1 MKELLAKLRANIKI
15 VIAALAALVVIICAV
30 VVITQVV
37 GSKSAQNTV
46 TAVYKR
52 EGKSV
57 VRIAGQELV
66 IDDTTADDFAC
77 DKEHGRVFYRVNSAS
92 SDSLYDLCYVE
103 LKKGEITAPRIIDY
117 GVEKDYGVSNGK
129 VYYRKFNRSIG
140 ADDGCV
146 CDPGDKKISTFAENV
161 STVYTLD
168 GANEIYFIKMHGDTR
183 VLYRFDGEQP
193 TEAARNVV
201 GVYTYNGVDKPH
213 IIFEKKSQTVNGA
226 TEIYIAEAGGQ
237 PALIC
242 DNAVSVMYDNYR
254 PGGNLYY
261 FTSSDESVSWSYVI
275 SDNYEE
281 SDKSV
286 TRPRRTDFFSFFGVS
301 ADYNKALREYQDK
314 LIRDEIRAAL
324 NECVANGDFSVPAF
338 TAFAYTPNGVLKVAD
353 DVDPTRVYSVAA
365 NGEPK
370 IIFESMK
377 VLSGETA
384 MDTLVDIAQRSNM
397 SEVIKYAKS
406 IVTDSVV
413 SDGMTVA
420 ANIGGSPVS
429 HPLAGY
435 DKSKTLFSFSEDG
448 SRIFALVRDNAG
460 ERLSLFTNS
469 IDPSGAPSSEVG
481 VDTGIS
487 SYRFTEDSVVYL
499 KSDIGKGTG
508 DVFAYNGEK
517 RVKLDN
523 AANAFQLEK
532 GDNIVILK
540 NYDSNASDP
549 TADLY
554 VYEDGKE
561 KQVASNVST
570 DSLICSQDGVLGYIS
585 VDDSGSRSFGIYG
598 GSEAVTASSGV
609 SEILLL
615 V

>member
-168 GANEIYFIKMHGDTR
+168 GASEIYFIKMHGDTR

-413 SDGMTVA
+413 SDGMSVA

-517 RVKLDN
+517 SVKLAN

>member
-52 EGKSV
+52 DGKSV
-57 VRIAGQELV
+57 VRIAGQEIV
-66 IDDTTADDFAC
+66 IGDTTADDFAC

-168 GANEIYFIKMHGDTR
+168 GASEIYFIKMHGDTR

-281 SDKSV
+281 SDKSI

-517 RVKLDN
+517 SVKLAN
-523 AANAFQLEK
+523 AANAFQLER

-561 KQVASNVST
+561 KQVASRVST

>member
-77 DKEHGRVFYRVNSAS
+77 DKEQGRVFYRVNSAS

-168 GANEIYFIKMHGDTR
+168 GASEIYFIKMHGDTR

-406 IVTDSVV
+406 IVTDSVA

-517 RVKLDN
+517 SVKLAN

-554 VYEDGKE
+554 VYENGKE

>member
-168 GANEIYFIKMHGDTR
+168 GASEIYFIKMHGDTR

-517 RVKLDN
+517 SVKLAN

-570 DSLICSQDGVLGYIS
+570 DSLIYSQDGVLGYIS

>member
-52 EGKSV
+52 DGKSV

-168 GANEIYFIKMHGDTR
+168 GASEIYFIKMHGDTR

-517 RVKLDN
+517 SVKLAN

-570 DSLICSQDGVLGYIS
+570 DSLICSKDGVLGYIS

>member
-1 MKELLAKLRANIKI
+1 MKELLAKFRANIKI

-168 GANEIYFIKMHGDTR
+168 GASEIYFIKMHGDTR

-413 SDGMTVA
+413 SDGMSVA

-517 RVKLDN
+517 SVKLAN

>member
-15 VIAALAALVVIICAV
+15 VIASLAALVVIICAV

-168 GANEIYFIKMHGDTR
+168 GASEIYFIKMHGDTR

-517 RVKLDN
+517 SVKLAN

>member
-1 MKELLAKLRANIKI
+1 MAKLRANIKI

-168 GANEIYFIKMHGDTR
+168 GASEIYFIKMHGDTR

-193 TEAARNVV
+193 TEAARNIV

-517 RVKLDN
+517 SVKLAN

>member
-46 TAVYKR
+46 TAIYKR

-168 GANEIYFIKMHGDTR
+168 GASEIYFIKMHGDTR

-517 RVKLDN
+517 SVKLAN

>member
-117 GVEKDYGVSNGK
+117 GVEKDYGVSSGK

-168 GANEIYFIKMHGDTR
+168 GASEIYFIKMHGDTR

-193 TEAARNVV
+193 TEAARNIV

-226 TEIYIAEAGGQ
+226 TELYIAEAGGQ

-469 IDPSGAPSSEVG
+469 IDPSGAPSGEVG

-487 SYRFTEDSVVYL
+487 SYRFTEGSVVYL

-517 RVKLDN
+517 SVKLAN

-585 VDDSGSRSFGIYG
+585 VDDSGARSFGIYG
-598 GSEAVTASSGV
+598 GGEAVTASSGV

>member
-168 GANEIYFIKMHGDTR
+168 GASEIYFIKMHGDTR

-314 LIRDEIRAAL
+314 LIRNEIRAAL

-487 SYRFTEDSVVYL
+487 SYRFTENSVVYL

-517 RVKLDN
+517 SVKLAN

-598 GSEAVTASSGV
+598 GGEAVTASSGV

>member
-517 RVKLDN
+517 SVKLAN

>member
-168 GANEIYFIKMHGDTR
+168 GASEIYFIKMHGDTR

-193 TEAARNVV
+193 TEAARNIV

-517 RVKLDN
+517 CVKLAN

>member
-168 GANEIYFIKMHGDTR
+168 GASEIYFIKMHGDTR

-281 SDKSV
+281 RDKSV

-517 RVKLDN
+517 SVKLAN

>member
-168 GANEIYFIKMHGDTR
+168 GASEIYFIKMHGDTR

-324 NECVANGDFSVPAF
+324 NR
-338 TAFAYTPNGVLKVAD
+338 TA
-353 DVDPTRVYSVAA
+353 
-365 NGEPK
+365 
-370 IIFESMK
+370 
-377 VLSGETA
+377 
-384 MDTLVDIAQRSNM
+384 
-397 SEVIKYAKS
+397 
-406 IVTDSVV
+406 
-413 SDGMTVA
+413 
-420 ANIGGSPVS
+420 
-429 HPLAGY
+429 
-435 DKSKTLFSFSEDG
+435 
-448 SRIFALVRDNAG
+448 
-460 ERLSLFTNS
+460 
-469 IDPSGAPSSEVG
+469 
-481 VDTGIS
+481 
-487 SYRFTEDSVVYL
+487 
-499 KSDIGKGTG
+499 
-508 DVFAYNGEK
+508 
-517 RVKLDN
+517 
-523 AANAFQLEK
+523 
-532 GDNIVILK
+532 
-540 NYDSNASDP
+540 
-549 TADLY
+549 
-554 VYEDGKE
+554 
-561 KQVASNVST
+561 
-570 DSLICSQDGVLGYIS
+570 C
-585 VDDSGSRSFGIYG
+585 SRSPTTLTRP
-598 GSEAVTASSGV
+598 GSTALRLTASRK
-609 SEILLL
+609 
-615 V
+615 

>member
-168 GANEIYFIKMHGDTR
+168 GASEIYFIKMHGDTR

-286 TRPRRTDFFSFFGVS
+286 TRPRRTDFFSFFGIS

-517 RVKLDN
+517 SVKLAN

>member
-30 VVITQVV
+30 VVITQVI

-168 GANEIYFIKMHGDTR
+168 GASEIYFIKMHGDTR

-517 RVKLDN
+517 SVKLAN

>member
-168 GANEIYFIKMHGDTR
+168 GASEIYFIKMHGDTR

-281 SDKSV
+281 SDKNV

-517 RVKLDN
+517 SVKLAN

>member
-168 GANEIYFIKMHGDTR
+168 GASEIYFIKMHGDTR

-517 RVKLDN
+517 SVKVAN

>member
-168 GANEIYFIKMHGDTR
+168 GASEIYFIKMHGDTR

-469 IDPSGAPSSEVG
+469 IAPSGAPSSEVG

-517 RVKLDN
+517 SVKLAN

>member
-168 GANEIYFIKMHGDTR
+168 GASEIYFIKMHGDTR

-517 RVKLDN
+517 SVKLAN

-540 NYDSNASDP
+540 NYDSNTSDP

>member
-168 GANEIYFIKMHGDTR
+168 GASEIYFIKMHGDTR

-413 SDGMTVA
+413 SDGMAVA

-429 HPLAGY
+429 HPLSGY

-517 RVKLDN
+517 SVKLAN

>member
-30 VVITQVV
+30 VVITQIV

-168 GANEIYFIKMHGDTR
+168 GASEIYFIKMHGDTR

-517 RVKLDN
+517 SVKLAN

>member
-52 EGKSV
+52 DGKSV
-57 VRIAGQELV
+57 VRIAGQEIV
-66 IDDTTADDFAC
+66 IGDTTADDFAC

-168 GANEIYFIKMHGDTR
+168 GASEIYFIKMHGDTR

-517 RVKLDN
+517 SVKLAN

-585 VDDSGSRSFGIYG
+585 VDDSGARSFGIYG

>member
-52 EGKSV
+52 DGKSV

-168 GANEIYFIKMHGDTR
+168 GASEIYFIKMHGDTR

-193 TEAARNVV
+193 TEAARNIV

-517 RVKLDN
+517 SVKLAN

>member
-168 GANEIYFIKMHGDTR
+168 GASEIYFIKMHGDTR

-469 IDPSGAPSSEVG
+469 IDPSGAPSGEVG

-487 SYRFTEDSVVYL
+487 SYRFTEGSVVYL

-517 RVKLDN
+517 SVKLAN

-585 VDDSGSRSFGIYG
+585 VDDSGARSFGIYG
-598 GSEAVTASSGV
+598 GGEAVTASSGV

>member
-168 GANEIYFIKMHGDTR
+168 GASEIYFIKMHGDTR

-193 TEAARNVV
+193 TEAARNIV

-281 SDKSV
+281 SDKSI

-517 RVKLDN
+517 SVKLAN

>member
-57 VRIAGQELV
+57 VRIVGQELV

-168 GANEIYFIKMHGDTR
+168 GASEIYFIKMHGDTR

-517 RVKLDN
+517 SVKLAN

>member
-1 MKELLAKLRANIKI
+1 MKEFLAKLRANIKI

-168 GANEIYFIKMHGDTR
+168 GASEIYFIKMHGDTR

-517 RVKLDN
+517 SVKLAN

>member
-168 GANEIYFIKMHGDTR
+168 GASEIYFIKMHGDTR

-353 DVDPTRVYSVAA
+353 NVDPTRVYSVAA

-517 RVKLDN
+517 SVKLAN

>member
-168 GANEIYFIKMHGDTR
+168 GASEIYFIKMHGDTR

-281 SDKSV
+281 SDKSI

-353 DVDPTRVYSVAA
+353 DVDPTKVYSVAA

-517 RVKLDN
+517 SVKLAN

>member
-168 GANEIYFIKMHGDTR
+168 GASEIYFIKMHGDTR

-487 SYRFTEDSVVYL
+487 SYRFTENSVVYL

-517 RVKLDN
+517 SVKLAN

-598 GSEAVTASSGV
+598 GGEAVTASSGV

>member
-168 GANEIYFIKMHGDTR
+168 GASEIYFIKMHGDTR

-324 NECVANGDFSVPAF
+324 NECVAN
-338 TAFAYTPNGVLKVAD
+338 
-353 DVDPTRVYSVAA
+353 
-365 NGEPK
+365 
-370 IIFESMK
+370 
-377 VLSGETA
+377 ETA

-413 SDGMTVA
+413 SDGMAVA

-469 IDPSGAPSSEVG
+469 IDPSGAPSGEVG

-517 RVKLDN
+517 SVKLAN

-585 VDDSGSRSFGIYG
+585 VDDSGARSFGIYG
-598 GSEAVTASSGV
+598 GGEAVTASSGV

>member
-168 GANEIYFIKMHGDTR
+168 GASEIYFIKMHGDTR

-413 SDGMTVA
+413 SDGMAVA
-420 ANIGGSPVS
+420 ANIDGSPVS

-517 RVKLDN
+517 SVKLAN

>member
-161 STVYTLD
+161 STIYTLD
-168 GANEIYFIKMHGDTR
+168 GASEIYFIKMHGDTR

-193 TEAARNVV
+193 TEAARNIV

-517 RVKLDN
+517 SVKLAN

>member
-168 GANEIYFIKMHGDTR
+168 GASEIYFIKMHGDTR

-193 TEAARNVV
+193 TEAARNIV
-201 GVYTYNGVDKPH
+201 GVYTYNDVDKPH

-314 LIRDEIRAAL
+314 LIRDEIRVAL

-481 VDTGIS
+481 IDTGIS

-517 RVKLDN
+517 SVKLAN